1 MTGLST
7 RSLLNVVL
15 VAIVA
20 GLVLLV
26 VYEPG
31 IEVPP
36 EPERLTDLD
45 SVAIRQLRMERPD
58 QPEMRFEKR
67 ADTWYMLEP
76 YQLPANNLRVG
87 AVPDIV
93 EAPSHAQLSVTELAL
108 DRFSLDPPNASL
120 FLGDVRIDFGGSEQ
134 LSAMRYVRLGDTV
147 HLITD
152 RFYHHLLTA
161 PAGLVDHRLLGPHAE
176 PVEIT
181 LPEHRL
187 TLADGIWTV
196 APELPEMTAD
206 APVRLAEAWRHAQAI
221 EVTAL
226 QNQDAE
232 QRVSIRLKGQTQPLR
247 YLVSTAEHGVIFA
260 RPDAGVQY
268 HLTESSA
275 EPLLRIGAPISGAED
290 GDGNGPPPTTPGQ
303 GSAAAPGN

>member
-7 RSLLNVVL
+7 RTLLNVVL

-26 VYEPG
+26 LYEPG
-31 IEVPP
+31 IEAPP
-36 EPERLTDLD
+36 EPERLTDLK
-45 SVAIRQLRMERPD
+45 SVAVRQLRMKRPG

-67 ADTWYMLEP
+67 AGTWHMLEP
-76 YQLPANNLRVG
+76 YQLPANDLRVG
-87 AVPDIV
+87 VVPDIV
-93 EAPSHAQLSVTELAL
+93 EAPSYAQLSVTELTL

-134 LSAMRYVRLGDTV
+134 LSAMRYVRLNDTV

-152 RFYHHLLTA
+152 RFYHHLLSA
-161 PAGLVDHRLLGPHAE
+161 PAGLVDHRLLGPDAE

-187 TLADGIWTV
+187 TLADGTWTV
-196 APELPEMTAD
+196 VPELPEMTAD

-226 QNQDAE
+226 EPKKGE
-232 QRVSIRLKGQTQPLR
+232 QSVSIRLRGQTEPLR
-247 YLVSTAEHGVIFA
+247 YLVSAAEHAVIFA

-268 HLTESSA
+268 HLTEASA
-275 EPLLRIGAPISGAED
+275 APLLRIDAPAAGEQE
-290 GDGNGPPPTTPGQ
+290 NGPSANLVPTPGVASEQ
-303 GSAAAPGN
+303 